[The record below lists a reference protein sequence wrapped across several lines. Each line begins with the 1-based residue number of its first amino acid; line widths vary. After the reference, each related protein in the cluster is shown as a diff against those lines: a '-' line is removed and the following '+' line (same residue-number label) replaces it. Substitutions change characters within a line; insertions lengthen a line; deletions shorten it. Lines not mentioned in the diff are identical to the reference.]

1 MSESHVIPLCVPCLS
16 GREQSHVCEALAS
29 NWVSYVGPHVQLFE
43 QRLAAA
49 TGAEFAIAM
58 NSGTSALHIALIQ
71 AGVGVDDEVVMPA
84 VTFVSPA
91 NAVRYCGA
99 WPSFVDVN
107 PGDWQMSADATRDF
121 LTQGCSRT
129 PAGLVNRRTGRTV
142 KALLLV
148 HLLGGMADVDA
159 FAMLADEFG
168 LFLIEDAAEC
178 LGATYK
184 GRGMAAPST
193 HIAPLRRLVATS
205 FNGNKIITTGGGGAL
220 FCHDESLAAR
230 AKHLSTTAKAD
241 PVEFYH
247 DELGYNYR
255 LTNVSAA
262 IGVGQLEQLGD
273 YVGRKRAIAARYFS
287 SLTDVPGIVQLHPE
301 PQDCRSTFWM
311 FSVLLDRPARPIVD
325 VLAVAGITS
334 RPLWRP
340 MYELPA
346 MQGACSWGDLPVTR
360 HLCDHA
366 ISLPCSVDLPV
377 GDQERVVRALVAA
390 LLPQTLP

>member
-1 MSESHVIPLCVPCLS
+1 
-16 GREQSHVCEALAS
+16 
-29 NWVSYVGPHVQLFE
+29 
-43 QRLAAA
+43 
-49 TGAEFAIAM
+49 
-58 NSGTSALHIALIQ
+58 
-71 AGVGVDDEVVMPA
+71 
-84 VTFVSPA
+84 
-91 NAVRYCGA
+91 
-99 WPSFVDVN
+99 
-107 PGDWQMSADATRDF
+107 
-121 LTQGCSRT
+121 
-129 PAGLVNRRTGRTV
+129 
-142 KALLLV
+142 
-148 HLLGGMADVDA
+148 
-159 FAMLADEFG
+159 
-168 LFLIEDAAEC
+168 
-178 LGATYK
+178 
-184 GRGMAAPST
+184 
-193 HIAPLRRLVATS
+193 
-205 FNGNKIITTGGGGAL
+205 
-220 FCHDESLAAR
+220 
-230 AKHLSTTAKAD
+230 
-241 PVEFYH
+241 VEFYH

-390 LLPQTLP
+390 LLQQTLP